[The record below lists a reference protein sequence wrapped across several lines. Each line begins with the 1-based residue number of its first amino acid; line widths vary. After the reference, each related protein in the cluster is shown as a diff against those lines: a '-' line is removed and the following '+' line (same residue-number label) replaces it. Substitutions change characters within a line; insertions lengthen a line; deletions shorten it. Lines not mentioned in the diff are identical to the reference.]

1 MSTVQGTRAG
11 FVGLGNI
18 GKPMAL
24 RLAGTDGIELWVHDI
39 AEEPVAELGAAGAQ
53 TAASVGELAAAV
65 DVLSVMVRDDDQVR
79 QVLSE
84 AITADRSTQTPLTVL
99 VHSTVAPDTPAE
111 LAATAGPHG
120 VHVLDAPVSGGPM
133 GAAEGT
139 LAILVGGDPEAYAAA
154 APVLEAMGSKVV
166 HAGPVGAGTQLKLAR
181 NLLHFASFT
190 AATEAA
196 RLAEGAGLDLKTLG
210 EVVRHTD
217 AITGGPGAIMHRE
230 TTAPIEETD
239 FWHGVFGH
247 VVALG
252 EKDLGFAVG
261 LADELGVD
269 VPLARLALERLAL
282 GLGMSSG
289 TSGSVEEDKFAD
301 LPEQRAAGLRKM
313 EEVYGFDM
321 ADGEGDFFR
330 YTADHLFGDIWQRPG
345 LTTRD
350 RRLLLIGLLAGQ
362 GAADVLGI
370 QIPAAYANGELS
382 EDELREIVVFLC
394 HYAGWPNGARI
405 NTVVEETIGKTQRK
419 AQRRAQR
426 KAQRS

>member
-1 MSTVQGTRAG
+1 MSTVKGTRAG

-24 RLAGTDGIELWVHDI
+24 RLADTDGIELRFHDI
-39 AEEPVAELGAAGAQ
+39 AEGPVAELGAAGAK
-53 TAASVGELAAAV
+53 AAATVGELASAV

-79 QVLSE
+79 QIISE
-84 AITADRSTQTPLTVL
+84 VIAADRPEHTPLTVL
-99 VHSTVAPDTPAE
+99 VHSTVAPETPAE
-111 LAATAGPHG
+111 LAATAEPHG
-120 VHVLDAPVSGGPM
+120 VRVLDAPVSGGPM

-154 APVLEAMGSKVV
+154 APVLAAMGSKVV
-166 HAGPVGAGTQLKLAR
+166 HAGEIGAGTKLKLAR

-190 AATEAA
+190 AATEAQQ
-196 RLAEGAGLDLKTLG
+196 LAEAAGLDLVALG
-210 EVVRHTD
+210 DVVRHTD
-217 AITGGPGAIMHRE
+217 AITGGPGAIMHRD

-252 EKDLGFAVG
+252 EKDLGFAVA
-261 LADELGVD
+261 LADELGVE
-269 VPLARLALERLAL
+269 VPLARLALERLAP
-282 GLGMSSG
+282 GLGM
-289 TSGSVEEDKFAD
+289 TSGLPSGPAEEEKFGD
-301 LPEQRAAGLRKM
+301 LPEQRAKGLRKM

-405 NTVVEETIGKTQRK
+405 NTVVEETIGKAR
-419 AQRRAQR
+419 RRAQR

>member
-1 MSTVQGTRAG
+1 MSTTIRAG
-11 FVGLGNI
+11 FIGLGNI

-24 RLAGTDGIELWVHDI
+24 RLAAADDVDLWVHDL
-39 AEEPVAELGAAGAQ
+39 APEPVAELSAVGAQ
-53 TAASVGELAAAV
+53 RAASVAELAETV

-79 QVLSE
+79 QVITEVLSTRPR
-84 AITADRSTQTPLTVL
+84 AADRPLTVL
-99 VHSTVAPDTPAE
+99 VHSTVAPGTPAE
-111 LAATAGPHG
+111 LAEKTAPHG
-120 VHVLDAPVSGGPM
+120 VDLLDAPVSGGPM

-139 LAILVGGDPEAYAAA
+139 LAILVGGRPGAYAAA

-166 HAGPVGAGTQLKLAR
+166 HAGPVGAGTRFKLAR

-190 AATEAA
+190 AATEAQ
-196 RLAEGAGLDLKTLG
+196 RLAEAAGLDLVALG

-217 AITGGPGAIMHRE
+217 AITGGPGAILYRDS
-230 TTAPIEETD
+230 TAPIEETD

-252 EKDLGFAVG
+252 EKDLGFAIA
-261 LADELGVD
+261 LADELGVE
-269 VPLARLALERLAL
+269 VPLARLALERLAP
-282 GLGMSSG
+282 GLGMSAPG
-289 TSGSVEEDKFAD
+289 PQEEDKFAD
-301 LPEQRAAGLRKM
+301 LPEQRASGLRKM

-370 QIPAAYANGELS
+370 QIPAAYANGELD
-382 EDELREIVVFLC
+382 EDELREIVVFLS
-394 HYAGWPNGARI
+394 HYAGWPNGARM
-405 NTVVEETIGKTQRK
+405 NTVVEEAIGK
-419 AQRRAQR
+419 ARRA
-426 KAQRS
+426 AQKKVERS